1 MKVITLV
8 TSTNT
13 RPEQSVLK
21 KMEQADQHPRAT
33 LFADTLNSDIL
44 DLRFLEF
51 VTPKYRQNIYKLF
64 PPAVTQVIEA
74 YLHRNNYDAIVS
86 WAEQLGLP
94 LAFLLK
100 ITRQRVPHVA
110 IWSWISKP
118 RKALLLKL
126 TYTHFNKI
134 ILMSSMQYNFAVDRL
149 RIPDSKVKLL
159 KWPIDQKFWRP
170 IQVST
175 DMICSAGREM
185 RDYATLLQAMDGLDI
200 KCHIAVGAVP
210 GKKDAWQ
217 RDLNNSTPSHENI
230 TIGRKTYNELR
241 DLYSRSKF
249 IVVPLYPTDT
259 DNGTTTILEAMAM
272 GKAVICSRVD
282 GQRDV
287 IQEGKTG
294 LFVPP
299 QDARSLREAIQYLWN
314 NPKVAEDMGIAGRK
328 HIEQFHTL
336 DSWVNDVKNI
346 VDVAISNHVKLK

>member
-13 RPEQSVLK
+13 RPERDILK
-21 KMEQADQHPRAT
+21 KMEREDQHPRAT
-33 LFADTLNSDIL
+33 LFADTLNSDLL

-51 VTPKYRQNIYKLF
+51 VTPKYRQNIYKLL
-64 PPAVTQVIEA
+64 PPALTQVIEA

-100 ITRQRVPHVA
+100 ITRQRVPHIA

-118 RKALLLKL
+118 KKALLLKL
-126 TYTHFNKI
+126 TYTKFSKI

-149 RIPDSKVKLL
+149 GIPESKVKLL
-159 KWPIDQKFWRP
+159 KWPIDQIFWRP
-170 IQVST
+170 ILATT

-185 RDYATLLQAMDGLDI
+185 RDYATLLQAMEGLGI

-217 RDLNNSTPSHENI
+217 QDLKNLPTSQESI
-230 TIGRKTYNELR
+230 TVGRKTYNELR
-241 DLYSRSKF
+241 NLYAQCKF

-272 GKAVICSRVD
+272 GKAVISSRVD

-299 QDARSLREAIQYLWN
+299 QDPRSLREAIQYLWN
-314 NPKVAEDMGIAGRK
+314 NPKVAEDMGNAGRK

-336 DSWVNDVKNI
+336 DNWVNEVKII
-346 VDVAISNHVKLK
+346 VEEAISNHVKLK